1 MLTGNAAC
9 LAEQERRR
17 KEALPSPK
25 HSPTPPV
32 FPLLRER
39 VIGVLGEVHDD
50 DDDDG
55 DDDDDDDNDQW
66 CSPTPSVF
74 PLLREL
80 LNLIGDRGI
89 DDVCVGDID
98 DNGIPVSKKM
108 TTIITQ

>member
-1 MLTGNAAC
+1 MKTMLTGNAAC
-9 LAEQERRR
+9 LAEQEKRR
-17 KEALPSPK
+17 EALPSPK
-25 HSPTPPV
+25 HS
-32 FPLLRER
+32 R
-39 VIGVLGEVHDD
+39 
-50 DDDDG
+50 
-55 DDDDDDDNDQW
+55 
-66 CSPTPSVF
+66 TPSVF

>member
-1 MLTGNAAC
+1 M
-9 LAEQERRR
+9 
-17 KEALPSPK
+17 
-25 HSPTPPV
+25 
-32 FPLLRER
+32 
-39 VIGVLGEVHDD
+39 IGVLGEVHD
-50 DDDDG
+50 